1 MSQALRLKWDNFQ
14 ENTSLAFGSLRDDK
28 DFSDVTL
35 ACEDGMQVET
45 HKIILAGASPFFEKV
60 LRRNRHN
67 HPLIYLK
74 GVELENLQAV
84 MDFIYYGET
93 NVTQDNIDSFLDLAK
108 DLKIKGL
115 MSSVMRGST
124 SKAEVDKKPNIMK
137 ARHVNDKFAKP
148 VEGNAEWDL
157 NFERS
162 HTLNSAPQIE
172 EEKDVSIDNW
182 SNPNQEPSELDKKA
196 RTTMPKTAHKLGSEG
211 AKKLTNNY
219 EDDLQRTLE
228 MSLQEPGA
236 PAAGSNTY
244 SGIEDWSHPTEEPS
258 ELDKKVNAMMTKT
271 DHKLPGPEGP
281 GRTWTRFA
289 FLCTECGLEGTSR
302 NVKKHIEAKHIET
315 EPLLCDQCEKTCKT
329 RRALGEHKMK
339 YHAIKYQ

>member
-60 LRRNRHN
+60 LKRNRHN

-74 GVELENLQAV
+74 GVKLENLQAV

-93 NVTQDNIDSFLDLAK
+93 NVTQDYIDSFLDLAK
-108 DLKIKGL
+108 DLKVKGL

-137 ARHVNDKFAKP
+137 ARHVNDEFANQK
-148 VEGNAEWDL
+148 GNADCGF

-211 AKKLTNNY
+211 VKNLTNNY
-219 EDDLQRTLE
+219 ENDLQRTLE